1 MWLTDDGGESWRKGN
16 QGLRPRYLPEDTP
29 EDEVGLCVHRLR
41 RHPRQPERIFMQF
54 HGGVYRSDDAGE
66 SWSDIAPGLPAS
78 GIASVPKIHAPP
90 CIHTNAA
97 PARGSPR

>member
-16 QGLRPRYLPEDTP
+16 EGLMPRYLPEDTP

-41 RHPRQPERIFMQF
+41 RAPRRPERIFMQF

-66 SWSDIAPGLPAS
+66 SWTRHRARACRRTSAS
-78 GIASVPKIHAPP
+78 RSRSTPP
-90 CIHTNAA
+90 T
-97 PARGSPR
+97 PTART